1 MSMVTKLDRF
11 IFLLML
17 ILSVA
22 SIFFTNVIFADH
34 SAEFAVIEIDGRE
47 YGRYSLKEKETRIL
61 EIKSDFGQNTVEI
74 SYGGVRV
81 LDADC
86 PDKLEVKAGRIDS
99 AGEMLVCLPNRMI
112 IRIDGEREVDSVAY

>member
-1 MSMVTKLDRF
+1 MVTKIDRF
-11 IFLLML
+11 IFLFLL

-22 SIFFTNVIFADH
+22 SIIFTNVIFADRV
-34 SAEFAVIEIDGRE
+34 AEFAVIEIDGRE
-47 YGRYSLKEKETRIL
+47 YGRYSLREKEAKVL
-61 EIKSDFGQNTVEI
+61 DIKTNFGQNTVEI

-112 IRIDGEREVDSVAY
+112 VRIEGEREVDGVAY